1 MIRTCMADFSE
12 ASYDLAWWPD
22 SKWIAYPRSLD
33 NHLHSLFLYSV
44 DTGTSTQVTDSMGDP
59 RLPAFDPCGKYL
71 YFTASTNAGAPP
83 HSLDLTSDLSEVAA
97 LIYAL
102 G

>member
-33 NHLHSLFLYSV
+33 NHLHALFLYSV
-44 DTGTSTQVTDSMGDP
+44 ASGTSTQVTGSMAGAP
-59 RLPAFDPCGKYL
+59 LPPFGRSGKYL
-71 YFTASTNAGAPP
+71 YFTAGTKTGTSSDG
-83 HSLDLTSDLSEVAA
+83 LDMPNHLHVVLSNT
-97 LIYAL
+97 
-102 G
+102 